1 MEDWQPT
8 EKYLWR
14 QNHKSIKSR
23 HSVLHSR
30 KEKPMMKSSID
41 QSVCPH
47 CGGRLVAEVY
57 GTYGDVFLLNKNG
70 SVSKRRLKRF
80 IYDKDWSKDAIAI
93 YCFDCR
99 RSPDDPVI
107 DE

>member
-1 MEDWQPT
+1 
-8 EKYLWR
+8 
-14 QNHKSIKSR
+14 
-23 HSVLHSR
+23 
-30 KEKPMMKSSID
+30 MKSSID

-57 GTYGDVFLLNKNG
+57 GTYGDAFLLNKDG
-70 SVSKRRLKRF
+70 SISKRRLKRF
-80 IYDKDWSKDAIAI
+80 VYDKDWSKAAISI

-99 RSPDDPVI
+99 QSPDDPVI